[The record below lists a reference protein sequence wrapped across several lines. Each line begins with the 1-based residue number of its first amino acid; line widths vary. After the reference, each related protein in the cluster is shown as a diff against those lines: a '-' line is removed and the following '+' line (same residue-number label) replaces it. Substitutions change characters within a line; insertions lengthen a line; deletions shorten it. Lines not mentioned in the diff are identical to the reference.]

1 MTKWIFAVMVAAA
14 AALPVYAQNPART
27 SAQVA
32 TQTPTDAEA
41 TIKAALKQ
49 RFTTRFPDY
58 SIGSISATPLAGIY
72 EISVQGELLY
82 ADASGR
88 YLFQGALIDLD
99 TRTDLTAQRMEQL
112 NRIDFNAL
120 PLHAA
125 ITQVRGNG
133 QRKIAIF
140 EDPNCGYCKQF
151 HRTLEGFD
159 DITIHSLMYPVLAPD
174 SRAKSEAILCAPDA
188 VAALRG
194 WMLQARL
201 PAPANPQTCTTHIDT
216 VLAFGSQQNL
226 RGTPAIFFEDGSH
239 VAGALNAEQLKLRL
253 AEQN

>member
-1 MTKWIFAVMVAAA
+1 MYKWIFAVMLFAV
-14 AALPVYAQNPART
+14 AALPVHAQNPTR
-27 SAQVA
+27 SPAQTTV
-32 TQTPTDAEA
+32 DLEA
-41 TIKAALKQ
+41 TIKTALKQ
-49 RFTTRFPDY
+49 RLATRFPDY
-58 SIGSISATPLAGIY
+58 TIGQISTTPLLGIY
-72 EISVQGELLY
+72 EVPVQGELLY

-99 TRTDLTAQRMEQL
+99 TRTDLTAQRMEKL
-112 NRIDFNAL
+112 NQIDFNAL

-125 ITQVRGNG
+125 ITQIRGNG

-174 SRAKSEAILCAPDA
+174 SRAKSEAILCAPDS

-194 WMLQARL
+194 WMLQAKL
-201 PAPANPQTCTTHIDT
+201 PAAANPQTCTTHIDT
-216 VLAFGSQQNL
+216 ILAFGKQQNL

-239 VAGALNAEQLKLRL
+239 VAGALNAEQLRLRL
-253 AEQN
+253 AGQN

>member
-1 MTKWIFAVMVAAA
+1 MYKWIVAVMWSAAA
-14 AALPVYAQNPART
+14 MMPVYAQNPAQ
-27 SAQVA
+27 AA
-32 TQTPTDAEA
+32 TDAEA
-41 TIKAALKQ
+41 TIKATLKQ
-49 RFTTRFPDY
+49 RFATRFPDY
-58 SIGSISATPLAGIY
+58 TIGQINTTPLPGIY
-72 EISVQGELLY
+72 EVSVQGELLY

-99 TRTDLTAQRMEQL
+99 TRTDLTAQRMEKL
-112 NRIDFNAL
+112 NQVDFNAL

-125 ITQVRGNG
+125 ITQIRGNG
-133 QRKIAIF
+133 QRKIVIF

-151 HRTLEGFD
+151 HHTLEGFD
-159 DITIHSLMYPVLAPD
+159 DITIHSLMYPILAPD

-201 PAPANPQTCTTHIDT
+201 PVPANPQTCTTHIDT
-216 VLAFGSQQNL
+216 ILAFGKQQNL

-239 VAGALNAEQLKLRL
+239 VAGALNAEQLRLRL
-253 AEQN
+253 AGQN